1 MSNAKPVMLR
11 LIDKDGY
18 GITHTDLSFMLVSM
32 LVSAKSGLAGD
43 SKIEYSDRI
52 VYELNAE

>member
-18 GITHTDLSFMLVSM
+18 GITHTDLSFILVSM
-32 LVSAKSGLAGD
+32 LVSASAGLGGK
-43 SKIEYSDRI
+43 SKIEYDDRI
-52 VYELNAE
+52 VYQLNEE